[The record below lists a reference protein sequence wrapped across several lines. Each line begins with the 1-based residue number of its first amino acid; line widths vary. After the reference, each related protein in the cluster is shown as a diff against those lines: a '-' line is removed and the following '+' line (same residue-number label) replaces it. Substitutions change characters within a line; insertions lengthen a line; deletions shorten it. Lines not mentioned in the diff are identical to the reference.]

1 MDIFEHCKRITS
13 LIDADQETEARNQ
26 LIKLLDYHE
35 QNQITYTPVINH
47 LIRKTG
53 LFPYLDVEN
62 SLWEDQFVYEAF
74 KVDTGES
81 EQKTLHI
88 EQASL
93 LKKLLAGKN
102 IAVSAPT
109 SFGKS
114 FVIDA
119 FIALRSP
126 DIVVIIVPTLA
137 LTDETRRRLQK
148 KFSTV
153 YKIITTSDVE
163 ISKKSILIFPQE
175 RAINY
180 LTKLT
185 SIDILIIDEFYKAS
199 VTFDKD
205 RAPIL
210 LKAIL
215 ELGKIAKQKYFLAP
229 NISTL
234 ADSPFTYGMEFTSL
248 DFNTVF
254 TEKHDYYKLVEKPD
268 NEFKKNHLLN
278 ILSQKDTKTLIYAG
292 TFTNIDFIANVLNE
306 STSDLDSSILND
318 FSEWL
323 KTNYHPDYILTDLAP
338 KGIGIHNGQL
348 HRSLSQIQVKLF
360 EERQGLKNLISTSS
374 IIEGVNT
381 SAENVIIWANKN
393 GRPRLNDFTYRN
405 IVGRGGRMFRHFVG
419 KVYLLEEPPKPEA
432 TQLSLEFTDDL
443 LNSLDEV
450 KYQNELTRD
459 QIIKIIAFK
468 DEMNTLL
475 GDQVYSDMLKGN
487 LFQSFNSEKIKAIAY
502 EMYSHPSAWAGL
514 GYLNSSNPEDWD
526 GNLFKALEYTGNVG
540 ASHRDMVAFIKA
552 ISQNW
557 KRPIANIISNLRS
570 NGVTIEKFF
579 EMERAASFKVVS
591 ILSDINHLQKRIM
604 PDKSMDISSFIA
616 KLSHAFLP
624 PTVFL
629 LEEYGLPRMISKKIH
644 NSGFIDLENPSLD
657 IHSAIALFNK
667 LGKEKLIKSVTNLQ
681 AFDYYIVDYFYD
693 GISPL

>member
-1 MDIFEHCKRITS
+1 
-13 LIDADQETEARNQ
+13 
-26 LIKLLDYHE
+26 
-35 QNQITYTPVINH
+35 
-47 LIRKTG
+47 
-53 LFPYLDVEN
+53 
-62 SLWEDQFVYEAF
+62 
-74 KVDTGES
+74 
-81 EQKTLHI
+81 
-88 EQASL
+88 
-93 LKKLLAGKN
+93 
-102 IAVSAPT
+102 
-109 SFGKS
+109 
-114 FVIDA
+114 
-119 FIALRSP
+119 
-126 DIVVIIVPTLA
+126 
-137 LTDETRRRLQK
+137 
-148 KFSTV
+148 
-153 YKIITTSDVE
+153 
-163 ISKKSILIFPQE
+163 
-175 RAINY
+175 
-180 LTKLT
+180 
-185 SIDILIIDEFYKAS
+185 
-199 VTFDKD
+199 
-205 RAPIL
+205 
-210 LKAIL
+210 
-215 ELGKIAKQKYFLAP
+215 
-229 NISTL
+229 
-234 ADSPFTYGMEFTSL
+234 
-248 DFNTVF
+248 
-254 TEKHDYYKLVEKPD
+254 
-268 NEFKKNHLLN
+268 
-278 ILSQKDTKTLIYAG
+278 
-292 TFTNIDFIANVLNE
+292 
-306 STSDLDSSILND
+306 
-318 FSEWL
+318 
-323 KTNYHPDYILTDLAP
+323 
-338 KGIGIHNGQL
+338 
-348 HRSLSQIQVKLF
+348 
-360 EERQGLKNLISTSS
+360 
-374 IIEGVNT
+374 
-381 SAENVIIWANKN
+381 
-393 GRPRLNDFTYRN
+393 
-405 IVGRGGRMFRHFVG
+405 MFRHFVG

-629 LEEYGLPRMISKKIH
+629 LEEYGLPRMISKKIQ